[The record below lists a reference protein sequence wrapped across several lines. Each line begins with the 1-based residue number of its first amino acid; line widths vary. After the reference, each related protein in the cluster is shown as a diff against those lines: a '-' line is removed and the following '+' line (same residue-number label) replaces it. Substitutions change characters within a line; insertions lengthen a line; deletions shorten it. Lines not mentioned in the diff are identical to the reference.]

1 MNMQRLLA
9 NKFGIPRS
17 QMPQLQQWKL
27 MEPACEFISHIVL
40 ALAYSTLLG
49 HKRRR
54 APRTSVACSGKQFQY
69 FGCGSVSKKYT
80 WKKRNVTSE
89 SHEIEFY
96 FVCIFWGDDITASN
110 SI

>member
-1 MNMQRLLA
+1 MNMQCLLA

-49 HKRRR
+49 HKGRR
-54 APRTSVACSGKQFQY
+54 APERLWLAQANNFRIRVRF
-69 FGCGSVSKKYT
+69 
-80 WKKRNVTSE
+80 SE
-89 SHEIEFY
+89 QKNPLGRKEMLLQRATKFNFIS
-96 FVCIFWGDDITASN
+96 
-110 SI
+110 